1 MYFVLL
7 ELSGKDSSFIAH
19 CDSTHLGRNTL
30 GLQGDHS
37 VHVLKL
43 QVMFNWSLEWDCSG

>member
-7 ELSGKDSSFIAH
+7 ELSRKDKSFIAH
-19 CDSTHLGRNTL
+19 FDSAHLDGNTV

-37 VHVLKL
+37 VVVIKL
-43 QVMFNWSLEWDCSG
+43 QVMFDWSLEWDCSR